1 MKRADHNKIQLI
13 EKSIN
18 WWKEE
23 SFKTALEVE
32 IVNALYEKGEI
43 NEKDVIKKLQELA
56 NKIDYLSRKGEFE
69 QRSLFAVFAEK

>member
-1 MKRADHNKIQLI
+1 MKRADQNKIQLI